1 MAVFLK
7 IEVVNLV
14 FLMTFFVTSSSLT
27 VCSRLI
33 LRQMLIRLRLRGRN
47 LRHALIVGTNP
58 RAIEFARKIESKAE
72 LGYRIVGFVD
82 DHWAGIREF
91 QKTGYA
97 HVINFEEFPVF
108 LREYVVDEVVIGL
121 PMNSYYQQ
129 ASRIVA
135 LCEEQGIIVRF
146 FSSLFN
152 PKLARCRTEQ
162 EDDSVITLF
171 AGATEGWPI
180 LAKRALDF
188 VLLWLYSS
196 FSSPCFC

>member
-97 HVINFEEFPVF
+97 HVVNFEEFPVF
-108 LREYVVDEVVIGL
+108 LREHVVDEVVIGL
-121 PMNSYYQQ
+121 LAEIQTRTYHESSNKPIYSIREVLDLQSATKGHDYVGRKS
-129 ASRIVA
+129 SR
-135 LCEEQGIIVRF
+135 
-146 FSSLFN
+146 
-152 PKLARCRTEQ
+152 
-162 EDDSVITLF
+162 
-171 AGATEGWPI
+171 
-180 LAKRALDF
+180 
-188 VLLWLYSS
+188 
-196 FSSPCFC
+196 